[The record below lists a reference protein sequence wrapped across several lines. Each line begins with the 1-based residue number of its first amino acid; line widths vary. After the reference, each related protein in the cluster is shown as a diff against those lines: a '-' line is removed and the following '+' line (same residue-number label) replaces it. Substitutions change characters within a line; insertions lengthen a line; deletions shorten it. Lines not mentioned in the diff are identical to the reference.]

1 MHRHIILKS
10 LSTINVPLIE
20 LQLLSEI
27 FDARLD
33 IENEEMVFEE
43 IIIDENVFRKKIVT
57 KDRIWGE

>member
-57 KDRIWGE
+57 KDRI